1 MSSSPATSEPWSSA
15 RTAKSRPTRST
26 GTTTSPDTSS
36 VNYLSRAFVGGLWGP
51 SGGFFCLFVFFVLFF
66 VFVLMEAFKVLVEV
80 FFWFLVGIF
89 GLLEWIKE
97 VSWRF

>member
-36 VNYLSRAFVGGLWGP
+36 VNCLSRAFVEVFGGP
-51 SGGFFCLFVFFVLFF
+51 SGGFFLFVCF
-66 VFVLMEAFKVLVEV
+66 VFCIRLDGGF
-80 FFWFLVGIF
+80 
-89 GLLEWIKE
+89 
-97 VSWRF
+97 